1 MHFCVFFYGVSPC
14 LLTCVK
20 QRRCRMANAR
30 VDVYMHAH
38 TRHGSCMPLSARA
51 FRAVAEALVDRD
63 EDDDE
68 DEARYKRTPRRGP

>member
-1 MHFCVFFYGVSPC
+1 
-14 LLTCVK
+14 
-20 QRRCRMANAR
+20 
-30 VDVYMHAH
+30 MHAH